1 MKNISIILLFA
12 FISTHLFASTEY
24 VVPAIYRQNIFSV
37 EVKDLVSDKGEFKFA
52 FTIENKSNDKFLVFE
67 LSKIAV
73 AFSET
78 EVYYPKNEEILVVN
92 PNSKERR
99 TVKVISNGSLE
110 VDKINIEFPRM
121 QVNGAPIDFSINSDF
136 NTKAEQSATIG
147 TYATATIAGFEFK
160 KDVWNGELEV
170 KTNTF
175 EGMLIIDLTK
185 ISGKNASGAA
195 LLIEFKRDKSPSVAL
210 ISNDKFKSKYSIADI
225 GSTLQSIKY
234 ASAFKMYALSGID
247 IPEITVKKVGYV
259 EPAKVVNKDVNLC
272 ESFSTLKGFP
282 VKVTLFNPNGICF
295 KVATNGRKI
304 NDNMCSNVEFDVEYG
319 TNVLTI
325 ALSNGQTLTE
335 KIYPSE
341 GDVYIVYEIMERKGE
356 WKLNRKLDLSG
367 DARKTDNKTESTT
380 NTVTCKDNIILAD
393 DMKTIHNLTIIK
405 MTKDKIYFYDCN
417 SLSNRTISKMD
428 ILGIEYANGYYDKF
442 DFPGNSGK
450 RNMDLERSESNVI
463 ELRNSTKTSSSFIIG
478 PSK

>member
-1 MKNISIILLFA
+1 
-12 FISTHLFASTEY
+12 
-24 VVPAIYRQNIFSV
+24 
-37 EVKDLVSDKGEFKFA
+37 
-52 FTIENKSNDKFLVFE
+52 
-67 LSKIAV
+67 
-73 AFSET
+73 
-78 EVYYPKNEEILVVN
+78 
-92 PNSKERR
+92 
-99 TVKVISNGSLE
+99 
-110 VDKINIEFPRM
+110 
-121 QVNGAPIDFSINSDF
+121 
-136 NTKAEQSATIG
+136 
-147 TYATATIAGFEFK
+147 
-160 KDVWNGELEV
+160 
-170 KTNTF
+170 
-175 EGMLIIDLTK
+175 
-185 ISGKNASGAA
+185 
-195 LLIEFKRDKSPSVAL
+195 
-210 ISNDKFKSKYSIADI
+210 
-225 GSTLQSIKY
+225 
-234 ASAFKMYALSGID
+234 
-247 IPEITVKKVGYV
+247 
-259 EPAKVVNKDVNLC
+259 
-272 ESFSTLKGFP
+272 
-282 VKVTLFNPNGICF
+282 
-295 KVATNGRKI
+295 
-304 NDNMCSNVEFDVEYG
+304 
-319 TNVLTI
+319 
-325 ALSNGQTLTE
+325 LSNGQTLTE